1 MSVTTAP
8 GGATPMDNVGVAIA
22 ALQSAQ
28 LQCRARPALVV
39 ELERV
44 LGRLG
49 DVRRALLVAGVPQ
62 QHGVSIFGGAS
73 GVRAQCLCS
82 WTSPYHVARRDEDR
96 AQAWA
101 RAERAGATHLAA
113 IEEHRGD
120 R

>member
-1 MSVTTAP
+1 MSVTSAP
-8 GGATPMDNVGVAIA
+8 EGGSPIENVGAAIS

-28 LQCRARPALVV
+28 LQCRARPALVG

-49 DVRRALLVAGVPQ
+49 DVRRALLVSGVPQ
-62 QHGVSIFGGAS
+62 QHGVSIFGGAY

-96 AQAWA
+96 AQAWR
-101 RAERAGATHLAA
+101 RAEHAGATHLAA
-113 IEEHRGD
+113 VEERHPR
-120 R
+120 